1 MSYSVDLWNS
11 FESIGNSLLSNIKGL
26 KNLIDIFNALYLS
39 LESFSSSLKDLYNNY
54 DYEISSHKSLY
65 EGILFFKEDFF
76 NCYNYIYDFML
87 GIKNEIISPLENTRE
102 ELLNR
107 YLKYKEDLNNI
118 EEDYEEYINNLKN
131 SKNDFYNSV
140 KDVEDFKITLE
151 NEKYNYNEI
160 NNKYKKEEDE
170 KINELLKIAKDN
182 QKKYLSNINK
192 INGVQDDY
200 IEKKKNYL
208 NNMQYMEEY
217 IGDCIKD
224 SLRKFILYKM
234 ALVRNF
240 QYDSENVSKKF
251 DEININKDIKNFIS
265 QHSTNDLIPFK
276 YEFIPYTTNFSK
288 RYKNVLNSK
297 LVKDVCNFITTI
309 FNNDTQIQT
318 IKIMSKNI
326 IDGKKLAEYIF
337 RINNINYSNKEQFY
351 NKKIE
356 EFFSERKKRKNLLQ
370 EMNNLRIK
378 GSVFINE
385 FNFNNIANALKE
397 CINYI
402 ENEKKTE
409 KNEILK
415 DFDMIHL
422 DYESINLIIII
433 STNLYKINE
442 LGNKPRLFLQEKLV
456 DISLFSEFEFWKN
469 LIRYFIINE
478 MHTQK
483 NFNLFESNENKSIQI
498 NKMIKNILN
507 KYIYNMKAFNV
518 KTKTI
523 NDIIYFFQNYYEL
536 DPKSVEAFLIK
547 DEKIIKKG
555 ESDDNDNNY
564 FLFENVKEGDNNLV
578 INIPNIS
585 FKHELSNNLVQNKIN

>member
-1 MSYSVDLWNS
+1 
-11 FESIGNSLLSNIKGL
+11 
-26 KNLIDIFNALYLS
+26 
-39 LESFSSSLKDLYNNY
+39 
-54 DYEISSHKSLY
+54 
-65 EGILFFKEDFF
+65 
-76 NCYNYIYDFML
+76 
-87 GIKNEIISPLENTRE
+87 
-102 ELLNR
+102 
-107 YLKYKEDLNNI
+107 
-118 EEDYEEYINNLKN
+118 
-131 SKNDFYNSV
+131 
-140 KDVEDFKITLE
+140 
-151 NEKYNYNEI
+151 
-160 NNKYKKEEDE
+160 
-170 KINELLKIAKDN
+170 
-182 QKKYLSNINK
+182 
-192 INGVQDDY
+192 
-200 IEKKKNYL
+200 
-208 NNMQYMEEY
+208 
-217 IGDCIKD
+217 
-224 SLRKFILYKM
+224 
-234 ALVRNF
+234 
-240 QYDSENVSKKF
+240 
-251 DEININKDIKNFIS
+251 
-265 QHSTNDLIPFK
+265 
-276 YEFIPYTTNFSK
+276 
-288 RYKNVLNSK
+288 
-297 LVKDVCNFITTI
+297 
-309 FNNDTQIQT
+309 
-318 IKIMSKNI
+318 MSKNI

-536 DPKSVEAFLIK
+536 NPKSLEAFLIK